1 MLHARRLS
9 LALGLALL
17 AVAPRARAQSAPS
30 FLELAD
36 RLRNVGSYDACT
48 VEALRYAYQNP
59 AERERGFD
67 RAALCLSLAGR
78 FEDAHRLISAL
89 PSEGTAP
96 GPRARLRLCLTEVF
110 LPDLAVPACPAL
122 EPAGGPAAL
131 TELGSA
137 QGSRCGRSKEPS
149 QGSCLID
156 AGDQLARAAL
166 RMRAVRARR
175 WADAARLEPPA
186 APGSVA
192 SLWLQQDRE
201 LMGRWARLPRK
212 SPWLAGALS
221 AVVPGLGRVY
231 IGRWPDG
238 LVSFLLVGLTGALA
252 AQGFYDDGRDSVR
265 GWILGS
271 VAALLYVGN
280 VYGSAIGAVV
290 ARREAED
297 ALMQEI
303 DRAYQRRLDAT
314 LP

>member
-1 MLHARRLS
+1 MLHARRLN

-17 AVAPRARAQSAPS
+17 AAAPRARAQAAPS

-67 RAALCLSLAGR
+67 RAALCLSMAGR

-89 PSEGTAP
+89 PSEGTP
-96 GPRARLRLCLTEVF
+96 LGPRARLRLCLTEVF
-110 LPDLAVPACPAL
+110 IPDLTAPACPAI
-122 EPAGGPAAL
+122 EPAAA
-131 TELGSA
+131 
-137 QGSRCGRSKEPS
+137 PP
-149 QGSCLID
+149 D
-156 AGDQLARAAL
+156 PGDQLARAAL
-166 RMRAVRARR
+166 RMRAIRARR
-175 WADAARLEPPA
+175 WSEAERLEPPA

-201 LMGRWARLPRK
+201 LIGRWAALPRK
-212 SPWLAGALS
+212 SPWVAGALS

-238 LVSFLLVGLTGALA
+238 MMSFLLVGLTGALA
-252 AQGFYDDGRDSVR
+252 AQGFYEDGRESVR